1 MNAAI
6 MISIETGGAIGSDII
21 QCSAGDAAA
30 LQEALATCQG
40 LVPGEVA
47 QRLAGVFAAFQ
58 SAKVTHIDTSV
69 FAPPLHA
76 EMDMTGP
83 PLEEIP
89 VSPAPIPL
97 RPRKAAKR

>member
-30 LQEALATCQG
+30 LQQALATCQG

-47 QRLAGVFAAFQ
+47 QRLASVFAAFQ
-58 SAKVTHIDTSV
+58 AARVTHIDTSS
-69 FAPPLHA
+69 FEIPPA
-76 EMDMTGP
+76 AMEMTP
-83 PLEEIP
+83 PLEKIP

-97 RPRKAAKR
+97 HPKKRKS